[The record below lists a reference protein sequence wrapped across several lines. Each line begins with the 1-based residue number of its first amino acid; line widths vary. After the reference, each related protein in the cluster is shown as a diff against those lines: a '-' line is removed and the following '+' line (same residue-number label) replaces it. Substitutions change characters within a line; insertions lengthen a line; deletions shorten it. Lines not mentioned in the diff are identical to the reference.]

1 MSNFVQSRQNNAVAD
16 GHTHTRPPEYA
27 FILSTL
33 SEERVRTFALDNIGC
48 QWNFTIAKRNNLL
61 SSGDFVPDSPG
72 SFLNCNLKD
81 LDENIL
87 LK

>member
-1 MSNFVQSRQNNAVAD
+1 VSNVIDLYKPKGNSRVKFLYGLLMSNFVQSRQNNAVAD

-48 QWNFTIAKRNNLL
+48 Q
-61 SSGDFVPDSPG
+61 
-72 SFLNCNLKD
+72 
-81 LDENIL
+81 
-87 LK
+87 